1 MKTISFIL
9 LFTLT
14 LNVFAAERMRFPR
27 SPDLSIT
34 PGALCST
41 PNEFRYKERIAYCTR
56 DVSGW
61 QKELVFISYR
71 KLGYSLSGERSEY
84 KVDHFIPLCVG
95 GSNEMSNLWPQ
106 YFTVSE
112 KTDIMEQLAC
122 DVLVKGKISQ
132 REVIELIMT
141 AKLDLEQLP
150 EIIKHLRRLNRQL

>member
-1 MKTISFIL
+1 MKIIYFV
-9 LFTLT
+9 LFLTLT
-14 LNVFAAERMRFPR
+14 LSASAAERMRFPR

-41 PNEFRYKERIAYCTR
+41 PTEYRYPERIAYCAR

-61 QKELVFISYR
+61 QKELAFINYR

-106 YFTVSE
+106 YYTVSE
-112 KTDIMEQLAC
+112 KTDLLEQLAC
-122 DVLVKGKISQ
+122 EVLVKGKISQ
-132 REVIELIMT
+132 RDVIDLIM
-141 AKLDLEQLP
+141 AVKLDLEKLP
-150 EIIKHLRRLNRQL
+150 EVMKQLRRLNR